1 MFSSPISID
10 CNSLNALKS
19 NIVNDS
25 ELHDLAGIVNNGDDM
40 DNIDKYE
47 HEENPEGIVRLSI
60 IEDNEEWTSINS
72 ISIWYS
78 LLDIDSDDF
87 ITYFNAS
94 GSFTVLHLGMSV
106 SLVFYHYLYIY
117 TL

>member
-1 MFSSPISID
+1 MLSINKEFALYMFSSPISID

-25 ELHDLAGIVNNGDDM
+25 ELHDLAGMDSNGDDI

-60 IEDNEEWTSINS
+60 ILLQFRYDVHYSI
-72 ISIWYS
+72 
-78 LLDIDSDDF
+78 
-87 ITYFNAS
+87 
-94 GSFTVLHLGMSV
+94 
-106 SLVFYHYLYIY
+106 
-117 TL
+117 